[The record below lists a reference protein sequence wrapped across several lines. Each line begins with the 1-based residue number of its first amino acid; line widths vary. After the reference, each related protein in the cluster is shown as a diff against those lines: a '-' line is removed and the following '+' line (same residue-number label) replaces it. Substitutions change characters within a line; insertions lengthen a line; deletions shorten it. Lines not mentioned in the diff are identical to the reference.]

1 MGNVNARPVIVV
13 TGTLREAAVL
23 NHHQVEVI
31 AGGNDP
37 EHLRAELME
46 RAQHAAGLVSY
57 GMCGAIDYTLKLGT
71 MVIGKRLTG
80 AFHAKCDE
88 RWVEVLHELLPHARV
103 GTVHADGHLLSQ
115 AHDKAERAW
124 ASAAIVADME
134 SHIVAE
140 VAAHMNLPFAVLR
153 CISDVAEVELPP
165 AVNVMMGPN
174 GELAL
179 GAILKSIRQHPDQ
192 LGSLTKTIMGFAK
205 AYRALIKGSKQ
216 AGPYLG
222 FDLR

>member
-1 MGNVNARPVIVV
+1 MGNVNGKPVIVV

-23 NHHQVEVI
+23 DQHQVEVI

-37 EHLRAELME
+37 ERLREELME
-46 RAQHAAGLVSY
+46 RAKNAGALLSY
-57 GMCGAIDYTLKLGT
+57 GMCGAVDHTLKLGT

-88 RWVEVLHELLPHARV
+88 RWVAALQALLPQARV
-103 GTVHADGHLLSQ
+103 GTVHADGHLLTDS
-115 AHDKAERAW
+115 HDKAERAW
-124 ASAAIVADME
+124 ASAAIAADME

-140 VAAHMNLPFAVLR
+140 VAAHMNLPFGILR
-153 CISDVAEVELPP
+153 CISDIAEVELPP

-179 GAILKSIRQHPDQ
+179 GAVMKSIRQQPGQ

-205 AYRALIKGSKQ
+205 AYRSLIKGSKQ

>member
-1 MGNVNARPVIVV
+1 MGNVNAKPVIVV

-23 NHHQVEVI
+23 DHHSVEVM

-37 EHLRAELME
+37 DHLRAELMA
-46 RAQHAAGLVSY
+46 RAPHAAGLISY
-57 GMCGAIDYTLKLGT
+57 GMCGAIDYSLKLGT
-71 MVIGKRLTG
+71 MIIGKRLTG

-88 RWVEVLHELLPHARV
+88 RWVAALHSLLPQARV
-103 GTVHADGHLLSQ
+103 GTVHADGHLLTDS
-115 AHDKAERAW
+115 HDKAERAW
-124 ASAAIVADME
+124 ASAAIAADME

-140 VAAHMNLPFAVLR
+140 VAAHMNLPFGILR
-153 CISDVAEVELPP
+153 CVSDIAEVELPP

-179 GAILKSIRQHPDQ
+179 GAIFKSIRQQPDQ
-192 LGSLTKTIMGFAK
+192 LGSLTKTIVGFAK